1 MPNYIDTVESSGDS
15 IRMVLERIDAQR
27 SAEVEE
33 LGANEDRRGHITRIQ
48 QKDEAKKEIARRKKH
63 FIVNQQKLKVDY
75 LIFQM
80 TRGGEAAQ
88 PKTPDP
94 DEQWYKRQWERRW
107 QTGGKSSGIGWK
119 SRMRQRKSIAGQH

>member
-1 MPNYIDTVESSGDS
+1 
-15 IRMVLERIDAQR
+15 MVLERIDAQR

-48 QKDEAKKEIARRKKH
+48 QKDEAKKEIARRKRY
-63 FIVNQQKLKVDY
+63 FIVNQQKLKADY

-88 PKTPDP
+88 PKTPNP
-94 DEQWYKRQWERRW
+94 DEQWSKRQWEKAMANWRKELRHW
-107 QTGGKSSGIGWK
+107 VEKQDATNKEY
-119 SRMRQRKSIAGQH
+119 SRPTLRQMDT